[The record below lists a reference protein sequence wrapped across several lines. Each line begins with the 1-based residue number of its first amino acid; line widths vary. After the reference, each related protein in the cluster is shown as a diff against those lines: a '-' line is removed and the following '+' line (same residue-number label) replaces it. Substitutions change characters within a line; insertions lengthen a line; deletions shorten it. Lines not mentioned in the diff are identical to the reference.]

1 TTPLALYLLF
11 YQIKNCVSKEPYA
24 FLTYTVN
31 ITLPK
36 QMYNFGIPLVV
47 GLFHSYFAV
56 QSGWFLFGSEV
67 WAPMIMVMV
76 LYTALYS
83 IFGFLSVL
91 YYKKVIKSSL

>member
-1 TTPLALYLLF
+1 
-11 YQIKNCVSKEPYA
+11 KEPYA

-31 ITLPK
+31 ITLS
-36 QMYNFGIPLVV
+36 IPLVV